1 MARPKY
7 RDGRARGLTV
17 PKRTVAIAGR
27 KTSVTLEDEF
37 WRALKEI
44 PAAKSV
50 PVSELISTINR
61 RTVVAI
67 A

>member
-37 WRALKEI
+37 GERLRRLPPLRAS
-44 PAAKSV
+44 PSQ
-50 PVSELISTINR
+50 N
-61 RTVVAI
+61 
-67 A
+67 